1 MTFKDKGINLVKSV
15 IVIPQCVRFR
25 YFEVEVI
32 ENQADCAIY
41 VGIIGEND
49 HFENNPAT
57 IDALTGKN
65 M

>member
-1 MTFKDKGINLVKSV
+1 MKSV